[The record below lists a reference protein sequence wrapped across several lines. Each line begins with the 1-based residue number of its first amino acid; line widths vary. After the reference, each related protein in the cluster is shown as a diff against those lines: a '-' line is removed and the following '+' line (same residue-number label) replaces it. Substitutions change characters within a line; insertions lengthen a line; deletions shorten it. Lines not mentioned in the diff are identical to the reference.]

1 MWKGSDLGMG
11 WASSPKV
18 KAFLVVTP
26 KAYELKSSLGSLAE
40 EF

>member
-1 MWKGSDLGMG
+1 MLKSSNLGMR

-18 KAFLVVTP
+18 KAFLVVTA